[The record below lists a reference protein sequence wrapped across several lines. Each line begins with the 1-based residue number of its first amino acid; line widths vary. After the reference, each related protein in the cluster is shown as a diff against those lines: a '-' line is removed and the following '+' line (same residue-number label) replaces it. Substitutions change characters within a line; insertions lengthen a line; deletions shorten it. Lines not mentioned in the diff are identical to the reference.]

1 MTGSGQSEGSH
12 EGRIRTYLPAQGLGK
27 GCSPQTTTLQGRPG
41 AGKATKQSPPLTGK
55 TLPLSLTLST
65 MLLFSWLVTPL
76 VRAVPNKAAL
86 GTIPLLPG
94 WPPAWRHSLAG
105 QSQPLGAT
113 QEPPD
118 QSKPPCQTC
127 DTRAKSPPGPLCGQQ
142 EGEHVLTQEVGSH
155 LPALPRARG
164 SVCLCFKHSQGS
176 NSH

>member
-12 EGRIRTYLPAQGLGK
+12 EGRIRTYLPRGWERGAAPRPQRFRAVRELGK
-27 GCSPQTTTLQGRPG
+27 PQNR
-41 AGKATKQSPPLTGK
+41 APLTGK

>member
-12 EGRIRTYLPAQGLGK
+12 EGRIRTYLPRGWERGAAPRPQRFRAVRELGK
-27 GCSPQTTTLQGRPG
+27 PQNR
-41 AGKATKQSPPLTGK
+41 APLTGK

-142 EGEHVLTQEVGSH
+142 EGEHVLTQASY
-155 LPALPRARG
+155 LT
-164 SVCLCFKHSQGS
+164 
-176 NSH
+176 